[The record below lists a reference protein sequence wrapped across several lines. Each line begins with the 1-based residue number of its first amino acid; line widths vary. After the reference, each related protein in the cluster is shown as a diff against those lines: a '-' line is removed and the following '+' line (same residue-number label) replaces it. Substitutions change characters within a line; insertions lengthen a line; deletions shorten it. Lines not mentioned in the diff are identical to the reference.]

1 MIQLF
6 GLVYVSTATPLAD
19 IAQIEQL
26 LDRAQERNA
35 RAGLTGVLLY
45 DAGNFMQ
52 YVEGPADALARV
64 YASICRSRLHTGV
77 IEILREPIR
86 AREFPE
92 WSMAFRSAAAFGL
105 SHPAPRDD
113 LLVPAGDA
121 AQGSLSPARTILGK
135 FWSRSG
141 TAHAF

>member
-1 MIQLF
+1 VIQLF
-6 GLVYVSTATPLAD
+6 GLVYVSTATPLVD
-19 IAQIEQL
+19 LVEIQQL
-26 LDRAQERNA
+26 LDRAQQRNA

-64 YASICRSRLHTGV
+64 YASIRGSRLHTGV

-86 AREFPE
+86 VREFPE

-105 SHPAPRDD
+105 SHPAPRDE
-113 LLVPAGDA
+113 LLMPSGNATPAA
-121 AQGSLSPARTILGK
+121 MSPARTILSK

>member
-6 GLVYVSTATPLAD
+6 GFVYVSTATPLAD
-19 IAQIEQL
+19 IAQIEEL
-26 LDRAQERNA
+26 LDRAQARNA

-45 DAGNFMQ
+45 DSGNFMQ
-52 YVEGPADALARV
+52 YVEGPADALPRV
-64 YASICRSRLHTGV
+64 YASIRRSPLHTGV
-77 IEILREPIR
+77 IEILREPIGR
-86 AREFPE
+86 REFPE

-113 LLVPAGDA
+113 LLVPASDA
-121 AQGSLSPARTILGK
+121 AHGALSPARTILGK

>member
-1 MIQLF
+1 MIPLF

-19 IAQIEQL
+19 LAQIEQL

-64 YASICRSRLHTGV
+64 YSSIRGSRLHSGV

-86 AREFPE
+86 TREFPE
-92 WSMAFRSAAAFGL
+92 WSMAFRSAAAFGM

-113 LLVPAGDA
+113 LLVPNGDA
-121 AQGSLSPARTILGK
+121 APGALSPARTILSK